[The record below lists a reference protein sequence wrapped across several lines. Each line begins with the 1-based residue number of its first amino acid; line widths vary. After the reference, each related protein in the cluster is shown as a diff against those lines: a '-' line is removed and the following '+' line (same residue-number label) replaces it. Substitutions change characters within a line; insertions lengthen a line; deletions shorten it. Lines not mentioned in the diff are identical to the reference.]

1 MNGNDITQLKP
12 FAVTLDA
19 GTSLLNKTGTWRT
32 ERPVYLDR
40 LPPCNHACPA
50 GENIQAWLGYAEE
63 GDYEAAWRQIM
74 DDNPLPATM
83 GRVCYHPCEGECN
96 RVQLDEAVGINSV
109 ERFLGDQALKYGWN
123 MVAGEPSGKRVMIIG
138 AGPGGL
144 SAAYHLRRF
153 GHDATIFEASP
164 KAGGMVRYGIP
175 KYRMPREKLQAEIE
189 RIEAMGVEIKLDVRI
204 DDIASTRKEGNFD
217 AVFLCIGAQKPRRI
231 EIPVQGEL
239 PMLDAVAVLRDTEL
253 ENPTSLRG
261 RVLVYGG
268 GNTAM
273 DVARTAVRM
282 GALQTTVV
290 VLESRE
296 KMPAHEFEVHE
307 AIEEGAE
314 LLNLRSI
321 KQVSGNTVTLEIM
334 VAGEDRW
341 PQPTGQF
348 ETIEADLIVQA
359 LGQDID
365 ASLLEGIDGIDIN
378 NGSVEVGFDLQTGA
392 EGIFAGGD
400 MVPSARTVTTSIGHG
415 KKAARSI
422 DAYLRGQEFRVPA
435 KHEIVDFE
443 KLNTWYYSDAPRTLR
458 PMLDVVRRSSGFA
471 EVVGDLD
478 EGNALFEARR
488 CMSCGNCFECDNC
501 YGVCPDNAVTK
512 LGPGKRFEFK
522 YDYCKGCAM
531 CATEC
536 PCGAIKMVPEDI

>member
-1 MNGNDITQLKP
+1 MSNKAAAQSKP
-12 FAVTLDA
+12 FAVTLDV
-19 GTSLLNKTGTWRT
+19 GSSLLNKTGTWRT

-50 GENIQAWLGYAEE
+50 GENIQVWLGHAEE
-63 GDYEAAWRQIM
+63 GNYEAAWRQIM

-83 GRVCYHPCEGECN
+83 GRVCYHPCEGACN
-96 RVQLDEAVGINSV
+96 RAQLDEAVGINSV
-109 ERFLGDQALKYGWN
+109 ERFLGDQALKQGWT
-123 MVAGEPSGKRVMIIG
+123 MAAGKSTGKRVMIVG

-144 SAAYHLRRF
+144 SAAYHLRRR
-153 GHDATIFEASP
+153 GHDVTIFEASP

-175 KYRMPREKLQAEIE
+175 RYRMPREKLGAEIE
-189 RIEAMGVEIKLDVRI
+189 RIEAMGVEIKLDTRI
-204 DDIASTRKEGNFD
+204 DDIASAREKGKFD
-217 AVFLCIGAQKPRRI
+217 AVFLCIGAQQPKRI
-231 EIPVQGEL
+231 DIPLEGDT
-239 PMLDAVAVLRDTEL
+239 PMLDAVEVLRDTEQ
-253 ENPTSLRG
+253 ENPINLHG

-273 DVARTAVRM
+273 DVARSALRL
-282 GALQTTVV
+282 GARQTTVV

-296 KMPAHEFEVHE
+296 QMPAHAFEVRE
-307 AIEEGAE
+307 AVEEGAE
-314 LLNLRSI
+314 LQNLRSI
-321 KQVSGNTVTLEIM
+321 KQVSGNTVTLEVM
-334 VAGEDRW
+334 VEGEDRW
-341 PQPTGQF
+341 PQPTGQL
-348 ETIEADLIVQA
+348 ETVEADVIVQA
-359 LGQDID
+359 LGQNVDTT
-365 ASLLEGIDGIDIN
+365 LLEKLGGLKIN
-378 NGSVEVGFDLQTGA
+378 NGIVEVGFDMRTGA

-400 MVPSARTVTTSIGHG
+400 MAPSARTVTTSIGHG

-422 DAYLRGQEFRVPA
+422 DAYLRGEAFMSPE
-435 KHEIVDFE
+435 KHEIVDFG

-471 EVVGDLD
+471 EVVGDLHQD
-478 EGNALFEARR
+478 NALYEARR

-522 YDYCKGCAM
+522 YDYCKGCAL

-536 PCGAIKMVPEDI
+536 PCGAIKMVAEDI